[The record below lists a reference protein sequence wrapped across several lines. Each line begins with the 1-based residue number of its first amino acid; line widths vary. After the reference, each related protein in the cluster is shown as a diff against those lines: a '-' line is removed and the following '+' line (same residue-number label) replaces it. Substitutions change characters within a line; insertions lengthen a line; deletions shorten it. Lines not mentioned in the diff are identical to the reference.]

1 MNNARDSFINL
12 LKENRKGAL
21 KGIYSVCS
29 ANYDVLEACFL
40 QAKEEDGIL
49 LIESTSNQVDQYGG
63 YTGMK
68 PADFV
73 GYVNSIAE
81 KVNFPV
87 EKVLLGGDHLGP
99 NPWKDLPAEKAMAQA
114 KVLIEEYVKEGYL
127 KIHLDTSMFCA
138 DDEGD
143 RRKPMNDE
151 IVAAR
156 TSALCKVAE
165 DSWGKFRKGNPK
177 PVYIIG
183 TEVPVPGGAQEN
195 EDVVIPTSPEDAAR
209 TIEVTKKYFEE
220 AGLSEAWERVVGTV
234 VQPGVEFSDDR
245 IFNYQRQHSRKLS
258 EKILEFDN
266 LVYEA
271 HSTDYQTEGGLK
283 ALVEDHFCILK
294 VGPWLTFAYRE
305 ALFALELMEIELKG
319 KSYKGLSRLRETLDR
334 VMLKEPVFWK
344 KYYQGDEQQLALKR
358 KYSFSD
364 RSRYY
369 WPMPE
374 LDSAKNILYSNLSGN
389 KIPLSLLSQ
398 YMPVQFY
405 KVCEGL
411 LDPEP
416 EQLVHS
422 HIQTVAGIYSRACGY
437 SK

>member
-1 MNNARDSFINL
+1 MNKAADYFINL
-12 LKENRKGAL
+12 LKENRKGVP

-29 ANYDVLEACFL
+29 ANSDVLEACFL
-40 QAKEEDGIL
+40 QAKGDGGIL

-68 PADFV
+68 PSDFV
-73 GYVNSIAE
+73 GYVNAIAE

-87 EKVLLGGDHLGP
+87 ENILLGGDHLGP
-99 NPWKDLPAEKAMAQA
+99 NPWKNLTAEKAMAKA
-114 KVLIEEYVKEGYL
+114 KVLIEEYVKVGYL
-127 KIHLDTSMFCA
+127 KIHLDTSMYCA
-138 DDEGD
+138 DDQGD
-143 RRKPMNDE
+143 RHKPMNDE
-151 IVAAR
+151 VVAAR

-165 DSWGKFRKGNPK
+165 DTWKKYRKDFPK

-195 EDVVIPTSPEDAAR
+195 EDEIKPTSPDDAAR
-209 TIEVTKKYFEE
+209 TIDITKSYFKE
-220 AGLSEAWERVVGTV
+220 AGLSDAWERVVGTV
-234 VQPGVEFSDDR
+234 VQPGVEFSDDKV
-245 IFNYQRQHSRKLS
+245 FHYQRESSGKLS
-258 EKILEFDN
+258 TKILEYDN

-271 HSTDYQTEGGLK
+271 HSTDYQTEENLK

-305 ALFALELMEIELKG
+305 ALFALELMEVELMG
-319 KSYKGLSRLRETLDR
+319 KNSKMLSNLRGTLER
-334 VMLKEPVFWK
+334 VMLNEPVFWK
-344 KYYQGDEQQLALKR
+344 KYYQGNEAQLAFKR

-369 WPMPE
+369 WPMQE
-374 LDSAKNILYSNLSGN
+374 LEAARNTLFNNLRSN

-405 KVCEGL
+405 NVCDGSIK
-411 LDPEP
+411 PEP
-416 EQLVHS
+416 EELVHN
-422 HIQTVAGIYSRACGY
+422 HIQTVAGIYSRACGF
-437 SK
+437 S